1 MTYLC
6 NQMNSITKKDIRSL
20 SLPELKESFANM
32 GEKPFRGQQVFEWL
46 WKKSARSF
54 EEMSNLSKELRDK
67 LALHYTINAVVVDE
81 KQISSDGTI
90 KNSLRLYDGP
100 IVEGVLIPT
109 EKRMTACVSSQV
121 GCSLSCRFCATGK
134 LDLARN
140 LNADEIYD
148 EVVIIKNQAEQY
160 YQRPLTNI
168 VFMGMGEPLLN
179 YRNVLAAIAKITG
192 EDGLNMASDRITV
205 STAGIAKMIR
215 KLGDDEVKFNLAL
228 SLHAANDE
236 KRSKIM
242 PINESNTL
250 DVLGEALAYYY
261 SKTKNQVTFE
271 YIVFKDFNDTIKDA
285 DELLAFSRYVPSK
298 VNLIEYN
305 SIDGGEFQNTSGN
318 KLYKFQRYLEDNG
331 LTATL
336 RRSRGKDIDAACG
349 QLANKRHEEA
359 VMEK

>member
-1 MTYLC
+1 MD
-6 NQMNSITKKDIRSL
+6 SITKKDIRSL
-20 SLPELKESFANM
+20 SLFELKESFATM
-32 GEKPFRGQQVFEWL
+32 GEKAFRGQQVYEWL

-54 EEMSNLSKELRDK
+54 AEMSNLSKELREK
-67 LALHYTINAVVVDE
+67 LELNYTINGVSVDE

-90 KNSLRLYDGP
+90 KNSLKLYDGP

-179 YRNVLAAIAKITG
+179 YRNVLGAIAKITG

-228 SLHAANDE
+228 SLHAANDV
-236 KRSKIM
+236 KRSQIM

-271 YIVFKDFNDTIKDA
+271 YIVFKDFNDTLKDA
-285 DELLAFSRYVPSK
+285 DELLAFSKYVPSK

-318 KLYKFQRYLEDNG
+318 KLYKFQRYLEENG

-349 QLANKRHEEA
+349 QLANKRHDEA
-359 VMEK
+359 VMEE

>member
-1 MTYLC
+1 
-6 NQMNSITKKDIRSL
+6 MNTASKKDIRSL
-20 SLPELKESFANM
+20 SLSELKESFAGM
-32 GEKPFRGQQVFEWL
+32 GEKPFRGQQVYEWI

-54 EEMSNLSKELRDK
+54 SEMSNLSKELREK
-67 LALHYTINAVVVDE
+67 LELNYTINAVSVDE

-90 KNSLRLYDGP
+90 KNSLKLFDGP

-109 EKRMTACVSSQV
+109 EKRITACVSSQV

-179 YRNVLAAIAKITG
+179 YRNVLGAIAKITG

-205 STAGIAKMIR
+205 STAGIAKMIK

-271 YIVFKDFNDTIKDA
+271 YIVFKDFNDTLKDA
-285 DELLAFSRYVPSK
+285 DELLAFSKYVPSK

-318 KLYKFQRYLEDNG
+318 KLYRFQRYLEDNG

-349 QLANKRHEEA
+349 QLANKRHKEA
-359 VMEK
+359 VMGE

>member
-1 MTYLC
+1 
-6 NQMNSITKKDIRSL
+6 
-20 SLPELKESFANM
+20 
-32 GEKPFRGQQVFEWL
+32 
-46 WKKSARSF
+46 
-54 EEMSNLSKELRDK
+54 
-67 LALHYTINAVVVDE
+67 
-81 KQISSDGTI
+81 
-90 KNSLRLYDGP
+90 
-100 IVEGVLIPT
+100 
-109 EKRMTACVSSQV
+109 MTACVSSQV

-179 YRNVLAAIAKITG
+179 YRNVLGAIAKITG

-205 STAGIAKMIR
+205 STAGIAKMIK

-250 DVLGEALAYYY
+250 DVLGEGLCESIYQEYEWYFKYFNYAL
-261 SKTKNQVTFE
+261 
-271 YIVFKDFNDTIKDA
+271 
-285 DELLAFSRYVPSK
+285 
-298 VNLIEYN
+298 
-305 SIDGGEFQNTSGN
+305 
-318 KLYKFQRYLEDNG
+318 
-331 LTATL
+331 
-336 RRSRGKDIDAACG
+336 
-349 QLANKRHEEA
+349 
-359 VMEK
+359 